1 MIGVY
6 IFNFL
11 TPMWNDDYV
20 AGFNYAN
27 QSERITGLKQIIK
40 SQIWTYFNWSG
51 GVLGLAL
58 QQFVA
63 VWLKKP
69 VFDILNTLILFFT
82 VCLVTFSV
90 NRLESKYIL
99 FVLALFWI
107 FAPVPGETIFWMI
120 SSIGYL
126 WMPFLALIFLLFQNR
141 LKNKFILVLN
151 SIIIGALSLNV
162 SMILI
167 PFYGLKWIFYY
178 FKTRKSDIHLFIILS
193 GLIMGFLLLFL
204 APGNMQRF
212 NNMYVAVPLVDRLPD
227 FITYLINFL
236 KNNAVILI
244 IVAIYLFVIYRR
256 SQIKKVISD
265 DHFLLFFFSFLSPIS
280 MILAPEYSERTTFAA
295 FIFMLP
301 FTLKASSELVDL
313 IKQESIKDF
322 VYLSPVFLSFCFMAL
337 FIESKLMV
345 FTIDLR
351 NKLEITEAKKNG
363 KSEVEL
369 DIITIPS
376 NRFSFIYNI
385 RKDKNY
391 IANRHMAAYY
401 DLKSVRAKGDY
412 LKIIFDN
419 IVVGNFNLQSKF
431 PNGDFYNN
439 PQMVYNK
446 FDGQSVFFDL
456 PDGNNLDSI
465 IQIEIQPRDLR
476 VFSIRGIEICKGS
489 KVFSINENQIKNVL
503 IRDEEKVENHLIFTT
518 NSLNKVAFKLKI
530 NH

>member
-1 MIGVY
+1 
-6 IFNFL
+6 
-11 TPMWNDDYV
+11 MWNDDYV
-20 AGFNYAN
+20 ASFNYAN

-51 GVLGLAL
+51 GVIGLAL

-82 VCLVTFSV
+82 ACLVTFSV

-126 WMPFLALIFLLFQNR
+126 WMPFLALIFLLFENR
-141 LKNKFILVLN
+141 LKNKFTLAFSSV
-151 SIIIGALSLNV
+151 IIGALSLNV
-162 SMILI
+162 SVILI
-167 PFYGLKWIFYY
+167 PLYGLKWLLGYL
-178 FKTRKSDIHLFIILS
+178 KTRKSDIHSFIILS

-227 FITYLINFL
+227 FITYLICFL

-256 SQIKKVISD
+256 SQIKKVNSND
-265 DHFLLFFFSFLSPIS
+265 QFLLFSCAFLSPIA
-280 MILAPEYSERTTFAA
+280 MIFAPEYSERTTFVA
-295 FIFMLP
+295 FVFMLP
-301 FTLKASSELVDL
+301 FTLKAFSELVDL
-313 IKQESIKDF
+313 IKHESIKDF
-322 VYLSPVFLSFCFMAL
+322 VYLSPVFLSFCLMAL

-351 NKLEITEAKKNG
+351 NKLEITEAKING

-376 NRFSFIYNI
+376 DRYSFIYNI
-385 RKDKNY
+385 RKNKNY
-391 IANRHMAAYY
+391 IANQHTAAYY

-412 LKIIFDN
+412 LKITFDD
-419 IVVGNFNLQSKF
+419 IIVGNFNLKSKF
-431 PNGDFYNN
+431 QNGDLYNN

-465 IQIEIQPRDLR
+465 IQIEIQPSYQK
-476 VFSIRGIEICKGS
+476 VFSIRGIEICKAS
-489 KVFSINENQIKNVL
+489 KIFKIEENQIKNYL
-503 IRDEEKVENHLIFTT
+503 IDDK
-518 NSLNKVAFKLKI
+518 FKLKNGLI
-530 NH
+530 FKTNSVNKVDFNLKIKN